1 MTDELSKEEREIL
14 DGTVWNRFCDT
25 LKMAGNV
32 VLGPNTPSDPMNR
45 MEGFRYLSRITRAA
59 LQTFV
64 EHNDPLAP
72 VLQRVVHETAKMGAD
87 HPDNFY
93 QNAAISGE
101 HEYRIV
107 GNRGSVHYLGFFTQT
122 GNYGQGRGMPPTG
135 YLEASTMKIEP
146 DGSFEIILSSEK
158 KPGNW
163 LPMTRETGTLI
174 VRQTFLDRET
184 EKLAELRI
192 ERIGGDGQ
200 PSPFDPVKCA
210 EGLTTSAGL
219 VVGAAIMFASWAE
232 NFKKHTNE
240 LPRMPQEVSNQA
252 GGVPDIAY
260 YHSYWKL
267 APDEALVIDA
277 TPPDCDHWNFQL
289 NNYWMESLDYRYYP
303 IHVNKHTAKYRPDGS
318 VQVVVAAKNKG
329 FDNWIDTVGH
339 EEGTMCWR
347 WVRANENPQPQT
359 RVVKLSEL

>member
-1 MTDELSKEEREIL
+1 MTDDLSQEEKEIL

-87 HPDNFY
+87 HPDNYY

-107 GNRGSVHYLGFFTQT
+107 GNRGSVQYLGFFTQM

-135 YLEASTMKIEP
+135 YIEASTLEIEP
-146 DGSFEIILSSEK
+146 DGTFEIILSTEEK
-158 KPGNW
+158 SGNW
-163 LPMTRETGTLI
+163 LPMERETGTLI
-174 VRQTFLDRET
+174 VRQTFLDRENET
-184 EKLAELRI
+184 IADLQI
-192 ERIGGDGQ
+192 ERIGGDGR

-219 VVGAAIMFASWAE
+219 VAGAAIMFASWAE
-232 NFKKHTNE
+232 NFKKATNK
-240 LPRMPQEVSNQA
+240 LPRMPQEVSDQA

-267 APDEALVIDA
+267 APDEALVIEA
-277 TPPDCDHWNFQL
+277 TPPECEHWN
-289 NNYWMESLDYRYYP
+289 E
-303 IHVNKHTAKYRPDGS
+303 
-318 VQVVVAAKNKG
+318 
-329 FDNWIDTVGH
+329 
-339 EEGTMCWR
+339 
-347 WVRANENPQPQT
+347 
-359 RVVKLSEL
+359 LSA

>member
-1 MTDELSKEEREIL
+1 MSDELSKREQEIV
-14 DGTVWNRFCDT
+14 DGTVWNQFCDT

-32 VLGPNTPSDPMNR
+32 VLGTNTPSDPMNR

-87 HPDNFY
+87 HPDNYY

-101 HEYRIV
+101 HEYRIW
-107 GNRGSVHYLGFFTQT
+107 GNRGTVHYLGFFTQK

-135 YLEASTMKIEP
+135 YLEASTLEVAP
-146 DGSFEIILSSEK
+146 DGSFEIILSTKE

-163 LPMTRETGTLI
+163 LPMEKDTGTLI
-174 VRQTFLDRET
+174 VRQTRLDRQNET
-184 EKLAELRI
+184 IADLHI
-192 ERIGGDGQ
+192 ERLGGDGM
-200 PSPFDPVKCA
+200 PTPFDPLSCA
-210 EGLTTSAGL
+210 DGLTQSAAL
-219 VVGAAIMFASWAE
+219 VAGAAMLFASWAE
-232 NFKKHTNE
+232 GFKKHTNK
-240 LPRMPQEVSNQA
+240 LPRFDQNVSNMA

-277 TPPDCDHWNFQL
+277 IPPECEHWNFQL
-289 NNYWMESLDYRYYP
+289 NNYWMESLDYRYYQV
-303 IHVNKHTAKYRPDGS
+303 HVNKHTAKYRPDGS
-318 VQVVVAAKNKG
+318 VQVVVAAENKG

-347 WVRANENPQPQT
+347 WVRANAHPEPQT

>member
-1 MTDELSKEEREIL
+1 MTDDLSQEEKDIL

-64 EHNDPLAP
+64 EHNDPRAP

-87 HPDNFY
+87 HPDNYY

-107 GNRGSVHYLGFFTQT
+107 GNRGSVHYLGFFTQR
-122 GNYGQGRGMPPTG
+122 GHYGQGRGMPPTG
-135 YLEASTMKIEP
+135 YLEASSLELEP
-146 DGSFEIILSSEK
+146 DGSFEIILSTEE

-163 LPMTRETGTLI
+163 LPMERETGTLI
-174 VRQTFLDRET
+174 VRQTFLDRDSET
-184 EKLAELRI
+184 IADLRI

-219 VVGAAIMFASWAE
+219 VAGAAMMFASWAE
-232 NFKKHTNE
+232 NFKKTTNK
-240 LPRMPQEVSNQA
+240 LPRMPQEISDQA
-252 GGVPDIAY
+252 GGVSDIAY

-267 APDEALVIDA
+267 APDEALVIEA
-277 TPPDCDHWNFQL
+277 TPPECGHWNFQL

-303 IHVNKHTAKYRPDGS
+303 IHVNKHTANYRPDGS
-318 VQVVVAAKNKG
+318 VQVIVAAQNKG

-347 WVRANENPQPQT
+347 WVRANEHPEPQT